1 MTPQLHLH
9 VLASGSK
16 GNATVIEGPEESV
29 LVDCGLSR
37 RELHRRADAEGVDL
51 GRVQALLLTHEH
63 IDHTKGI
70 EVVSKYFDGALVS
83 TAGTVGARRSLVGLP
98 WTLIDDDETFSVAGM
113 VVCAFPT
120 SHDVADPI
128 GFRFSVVDEDGEEV
142 DAIGYCTDTG
152 YLTDEAAYALRGC
165 RILGIEANHDVAM
178 LRDGDYPGYLK
189 VRVGGDQG
197 HLSNAQA
204 AEALPDLV
212 TADTETVVALH
223 LSENNNR
230 PSVCVRTLAA
240 AVGAEPVSLTEARTP
255 DGCLTVCCASQEVP
269 LSVW

>member
-1 MTPQLHLH
+1 MVPKLHLH

-142 DAIGYCTDTG
+142 LSGGRYDKLISEFGYDVPAIGFAVNINAVAK
-152 YLTDEAAYALRGC
+152 LMEKS
-165 RILGIEANHDVAM
+165 DV
-178 LRDGDYPGYLK
+178 
-189 VRVGGDQG
+189 
-197 HLSNAQA
+197 
-204 AEALPDLV
+204 LP
-212 TADTETVVALH
+212 
-223 LSENNNR
+223 
-230 PSVCVRTLAA
+230 
-240 AVGAEPVSLTEARTP
+240 AEPKADVIVYAEEGCEVAALKAAKELREQGLIVENALFDDLESVREYAMEKKIAKVVVI
-255 DGCLTVCCASQEVP
+255 DGESKEVNI
-269 LSVW
+269 